1 MIKGDMA
8 MRYYSQIGQDQFL
21 NESIFQGKENGFFV
35 DIGAH
40 NGITFSNSYF
50 FERHKNWQG
59 LCIEPMPNIYKLLR
73 ENRRCICIEGAISF
87 ENGVQEFL
95 SLAGHTEMY
104 SCLLTGSDPRH
115 LERIQREMQRHGG
128 NQQVIQV
135 KTYTLQS
142 ILDDHHVK
150 SIDFCSIDTEGNEL
164 TVLQSVDWEKVDIKC
179 LVVEN
184 SYQDR
189 AIRDYLETK
198 KYKLIERLEWDD
210 IYLRE

>member
-1 MIKGDMA
+1 MQ
-8 MRYYSQIGQDQFL
+8 YYSQIGQDKFL
-21 NESIFQGKENGFFV
+21 NENIFNGKEDGFFV

-50 FERHKNWQG
+50 FEMHKNWHG
-59 LCIEPMPNIYKLLR
+59 ICVEPIPNIYKLLR

-95 SLAGHTEMY
+95 SLEGPTEMY
-104 SCLLTGSDPRH
+104 SCLLRESDPRH
-115 LERIQREMQRHGG
+115 LERIKREMQLHGG

-142 ILDDHHVK
+142 ILDANNVK
-150 SIDFCSIDTEGNEL
+150 TVDFCSIDTEGTEL
-164 TVLQSVDWEKVDIKC
+164 TVLKSIDWKKVDIKC
-179 LVVEN
+179 IVVEN
-184 SYQDR
+184 SYQDTTV
-189 AIRDYLETK
+189 RDYLSTK
-198 KYKLIERLEWDD
+198 KYKLIQKLEWDD